1 MDRLPRTARLLPI
14 LLLWSTASVADDYR
28 LGSRGEVLDDRVL
41 YTLGGGSAGGAPTAR
56 YRPPRRRGGSAPPAK
71 ASMQSTIWL

>member
-41 YTLGGGSAGGAPTAR
+41 YTLGGGSAVARPPRCTAPTASASAS
-56 YRPPRRRGGSAPPAK
+56 PGGP
-71 ASMQSTIWL
+71 I